1 MASLAAGW
9 RNGNVVQAITAPI
22 YLRAQKNQN
31 RLPSSRRQ
39 PNDGLWPTA
48 AQRHDTFKR
57 PLFGWLPPYKFQ
69 AVTNPSSIAFLIR
82 RKAFASP
89 IT

>member
-22 YLRAQKNQN
+22 YLRARKNRN

-39 PNDGLWPTA
+39 PNDGLWPRVRVGQRLHIFCRVA
-48 AQRHDTFKR
+48 AFWHHVICVQSAMTGPCAVK
-57 PLFGWLPPYKFQ
+57 PLYL
-69 AVTNPSSIAFLIR
+69 L
-82 RKAFASP
+82 
-89 IT
+89 